1 MEGKLLVY
9 ILSVLRIHMSFDPI
23 FHVFQGF
30 LSTEIHMCTKLCRI
44 YVEVL
49 FETANT
55 WNNLKSYSK
64 GMVKW

>member
-9 ILSVLRIHMSFDPI
+9 ILSILKIHMSFDPVFYL
-23 FHVFQGF
+23 FHGL
-30 LSTEIHMCTKLCRI
+30 LSTEIHMCTKLCRV

-55 WNNLKSYSK
+55 
-64 GMVKW
+64 

>member
-23 FHVFQGF
+23 FYVFQGF

-55 WNNLKSYSK
+55 
-64 GMVKW
+64 